1 MSTYLTDLTNSNL
14 EAVRQ
19 ASTVK
24 ELLRPS
30 RPTKSDRTAEIQI
43 VSNGFVKMIFIYFGG
58 EN

>member
-1 MSTYLTDLTNSNL
+1 MLTYSTDSTNSNL

-24 ELLRPS
+24 KLLRPS
-30 RPTKSDRTAEIQI
+30 RPTESDRTAEIQV

-58 EN
+58 GN